1 MPGGDRTGPL
11 GAGPMTG
18 RGAGYCAG
26 YAAPGYANPFG
37 GRGWFG
43 RGRRFGRGR
52 GWFGRGWRHW
62 YGPGP
67 GWVPYAYGDPY
78 YSGYVDPTYP
88 HGREL
93 STSDEMTMLRE
104 QSEFLQ
110 NELKEIQER
119 IGTLEK
125 AQTQEK
131 K

>member
-26 YAAPGYANPFG
+26 YPVPGYANPIG
-37 GRGWFG
+37 GRGWYGRGRIFG
-43 RGRRFGRGR
+43 RGRS
-52 GWFGRGWRHW
+52 WRHW
-62 YGPGP
+62 YGPRP
-67 GWVPYAYGDPY
+67 GWAPYAYGDPY
-78 YSGYVDPTYP
+78 YGAYTYP
-88 HGREL
+88 VYPFAPEL
-93 STSDEMTMLRE
+93 TPDEEINMLKE
-104 QSEFLQ
+104 QSKVLQ
-110 NELKEIQER
+110 NELKDIQER